1 MRIIAAIIIIFSFT
15 ACSKPDPNPELKD
28 PIYADLQAQLGATT
42 ALLEAEKKK
51 LEGFQ
56 KDLEG
61 VIPQSGQIK
70 YAQKRVFESQAAVN
84 KFEQE
89 KDYLTLKIE
98 QRKKSAIISY
108 RRAYAKK
115 EPWPDP
121 KEFESYQAEQKLRK
135 AKREWDVKARMKD
148 AGVSFAGGGAEKVKE
163 GGESGEKAEKKE

>member
-1 MRIIAAIIIIFSFT
+1 MRIIAAILIIFTLS

-28 PIYADLQAQLGATT
+28 PIYADLQTQLGAAT
-42 ALLEAEKKK
+42 ASLEAEKKK
-51 LEGFQ
+51 LEGYQ

-98 QRKKSAIISY
+98 QRKKAAVISY
-108 RRAYAKK
+108 RKAFAKK
-115 EPWPDP
+115 ESWPDP

-148 AGVSFAGGGAEKVKE
+148 AGISFAGGSEKPKEGSE
-163 GGESGEKAEKKE
+163 GGEKAAKKEE